1 MTPPAA
7 DSKPF
12 LRASLWLCGL
22 AWTAPLLQ
30 PHHRFPLTAFYSEWL
45 AFALGLAAVLPLL
58 RRQPWRELTVPLV
71 ALAPLALLV
80 VLAAQVALG
89 RVPYAEQALTAG
101 LYLLWAALL
110 ILVGHVLRR
119 GLALAEIATTLA
131 WFLLAGGALN
141 ALVGLAQH
149 YHLIFADDFLVMRKG
164 WPMIYGNLGQPNHYA
179 TAVSLSLA
187 SVAYL
192 YSRRKLHGALT
203 AGCSALFLMVL
214 ALSASRSPWL
224 YLLAFIA
231 LAQLLHRLRP
241 DDASRRLAV
250 ATFWLLPAFVA
261 TQWLVTLPFLA
272 PDEAAVL
279 NSAERLFQVA
289 SGIAPRIELWS
300 EAWRMFLGAP
310 LLGAGFGQFAWHHFL
325 QQGTS
330 GAAAAPGVFNHAH
343 NIVLHLMAETGLAG
357 AAIIVGPALLW
368 LIDFRRVALDPD
380 RWWVLALC
388 AVIGIHSLL
397 EHPLWYAYFLGMAAL
412 LLGFGAER
420 LLAVRFAGLA
430 RAAVGLAVLVG
441 CVNLAAV
448 VPPYRDFERLV
459 FNAGPGASRAAG
471 EDAFARTMMQVHR
484 EPLLT
489 PYVELAFAY
498 GATVDATQLREKLA
512 LVTRAAHF
520 APVDVVVYRHALLLA
535 LAGEREAALAQLD
548 RSLAAHP
555 GEAEAVAAELAEL
568 ARRHPAEFTP
578 LLELTAAK
586 LK

>member
-1 MTPPAA
+1 MTPPAGNF
-7 DSKPF
+7 KPF

-30 PHHRFPLTAFYSEWL
+30 PYHRFPLATFYSEWL

-58 RRQPWRELTVPLV
+58 RRELWRELTVPLV

-110 ILVGHVLRR
+110 IVLGHVLRR

-131 WFLLAGGALN
+131 WFLLAGGVLN
-141 ALVGLAQH
+141 ALAGLAQH
-149 YHLIFADDFLVMRKG
+149 YHLASAVDFLVMRKE
-164 WPMIYGNLGQPNHYA
+164 WLIICGNLGQPNHYA

-187 SVAYL
+187 SIAYL
-192 YSRRKLHGALT
+192 YSRRKLHGALIT
-203 AGCSALFLMVL
+203 GCSALFLIVL
-214 ALSASRSPWL
+214 ALAASRSPWL
-224 YLLAFIA
+224 YLAALIA
-231 LAQLLHRLRP
+231 LSQLLQRLRA
-241 DDASRRLAV
+241 DDGSRRLAV
-250 ATFWLLPAFVA
+250 AAWWMLPGFVA
-261 TQWLVTLPFLA
+261 AQWLVTLPFFA
-272 PDEAAVL
+272 PDGAVVL
-279 NSAERLFQVA
+279 TSAERLFQVA
-289 SGIAPRIELWS
+289 SGIAPRLELWG
-300 EAWRMFLGAP
+300 EAWQMFLGTP

-325 QQGTS
+325 QQGVS
-330 GAAAAPGVFNHAH
+330 GPTTAPGVFNHAH

-357 AAIIVGPALLW
+357 AAIVVGAVLLW
-368 LIDFRRVALDPD
+368 LIDLRRAALDPE
-380 RWWVLALC
+380 RWWLLALG

-397 EHPLWYAYFLGMAAL
+397 EYPLWYAYFLGMAAL
-412 LLGFGAER
+412 LLGCGAER
-420 LLAVRFAGLA
+420 LLVVRFAGLA

-448 VPPYRDFERLV
+448 IPPYRDFERLV
-459 FNAGPGASRAAG
+459 FSADPGASRAIG
-471 EDAFARTMMQVHR
+471 DGAFARTMMQVHR

-498 GATVDATQLREKLA
+498 GATVDAMQLEEKLA

-520 APVDVVVYRHALLLA
+520 APVDVVVYRYALLLA
-535 LAGEREAALAQLD
+535 LAGEREAALAQFE
-548 RSLAAHP
+548 RSLRAYPDAA
-555 GEAEAVAAELAEL
+555 AAVTAELMEL
-568 ARRHPAEFTP
+568 ARRQPAEFTP

-586 LK
+586 